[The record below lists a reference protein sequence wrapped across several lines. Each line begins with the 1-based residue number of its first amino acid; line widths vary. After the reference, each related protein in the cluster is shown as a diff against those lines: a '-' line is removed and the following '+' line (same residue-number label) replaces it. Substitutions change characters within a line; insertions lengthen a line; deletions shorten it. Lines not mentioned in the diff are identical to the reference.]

1 LTMSGNVGTIYTLRF
16 TSPGAAQADST
27 NVTIMPVISSVPT
40 VSSQGGPTISQGNT
54 VSIAQ
59 TLTNTSAI
67 PVSTTYV
74 AALPAG
80 LSAISCTVPFGA
92 CTISTGARINTDD
105 GLTSI
110 NQKSTLSTTSS
121 NRTISWTGT
130 IPGNGSVTITYLV
143 QVSVQASSG
152 TQYCVTS
159 TINGV
164 TGSSAC
170 LKVSTPSSGPGKLP
184 LAAVLPN
191 QQKPG
196 SILIFNLYTS
206 SASTAMSDSQISL
219 TNTNPVSPI
228 NVHLFFVDGTSCT
241 VADQIVTLTQNQ
253 TASFMARDV
262 DPGVTGFIIAVA
274 VDSSG
279 CPIVSNYLVGGSNV
293 RFESG
298 HRASLPAIGVSGL
311 VTPICTASSTMVTL
325 PFNGVAYDEL
335 PRALAVHTLPSLASG
350 NSPMVVINRIG
361 GDLTT
366 GAERIGSLTG
376 LLYDDSE
383 MARSFMI
390 SGGNCQLRGL
400 LGNNL
405 PRTTPRY
412 TTVIP
417 AGRTGWMKFWAVE
430 DQAISGVMINEA
442 VSGLSGGY
450 NLQTLTTTSA
460 ATLTIP
466 VIPN

>member
-1 LTMSGNVGTIYTLRF
+1 AGTPACI
-16 TSPGAAQADST
+16 
-27 NVTIMPVISSVPT
+27 T
-40 VSSQGGPTISQGNT
+40 VN
-54 VSIAQ
+54 A
-59 TLTNTSAI
+59 
-67 PVSTTYV
+67 
-74 AALPAG
+74 
-80 LSAISCTVPFGA
+80 
-92 CTISTGARINTDD
+92 
-105 GLTSI
+105 
-110 NQKSTLSTTSS
+110 
-121 NRTISWTGT
+121 
-130 IPGNGSVTITYLV
+130 
-143 QVSVQASSG
+143 
-152 TQYCVTS
+152 
-159 TINGV
+159 
-164 TGSSAC
+164 
-170 LKVSTPSSGPGKLP
+170 PSSGPGNLP
-184 LAAVLPN
+184 IAAGLPS
-191 QQKPG
+191 QQKPA
-196 SILIFNLYTS
+196 SLLIFNVYTS
-206 SASTAMSDSQISL
+206 SSSSAQSDSQISL
-219 TNTNPVSPI
+219 TNTNPVSSI
-228 NVHLFFVDGTSCT
+228 TVHLFFVDGTSCT

-279 CPIVSNYLVGGSNV
+279 CPMVSNYLVGGSNV

-298 HRASLPAIGVSGL
+298 HRASLPAIGGSGL
-311 VTPICTASSTMVTL
+311 VTPICTAGSTMVTL

-417 AGRTGWMKFWAVE
+417 AGRNGWMKFWAVE